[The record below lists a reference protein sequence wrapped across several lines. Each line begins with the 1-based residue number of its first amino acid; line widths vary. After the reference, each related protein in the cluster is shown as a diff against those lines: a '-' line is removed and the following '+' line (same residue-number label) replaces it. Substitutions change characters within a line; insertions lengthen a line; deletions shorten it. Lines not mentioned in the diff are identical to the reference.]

1 MWTCLEEPKFGRKV
15 KVYLAHQEPAAGTGG
30 YVATVY
36 IGAQNITPSDQ
47 TQSHLDKNEDEGG
60 KNG

>member
-1 MWTCLEEPKFGRKV
+1 M
-15 KVYLAHQEPAAGTGG
+15 AHQEPAAGTGG

-36 IGAQNITPSDQ
+36 ICAQNITPSDQ

>member
-1 MWTCLEEPKFGRKV
+1 M
-15 KVYLAHQEPAAGTGG
+15 AHQEPAAGTGG

-36 IGAQNITPSDQ
+36 ICAQNITPSDQ

-60 KNG
+60 KNGWELEENQKHTTSEN